1 MKKTLLL
8 LSSVAALTMAACSQE
23 KTADTATT
31 TPPAEATMP
40 ADGAMPSM
48 DAGYRSRASRI
59 ADRMASDMKINDTA
73 TVGKIRNVYY
83 NRARRYGDLRNQY
96 AADTTGMNAAMRGV
110 DTETDTQIQ
119 STLTDPTQY
128 QTYQGSRSNY
138 AESNYMDDN
147 GAMSADAPVN
157 NDAAMSSNATSTT
170 MEAGKMKI
178 KGDDGSKIKVKGD
191 GDIKIRDAQ
200 DNKAKID
207 ADDGTIKLKPE
218 NGKKTVIK

>member
-1 MKKTLLL
+1 MKKTFLL
-8 LSSVAALTMAACSQE
+8 LSSAAALTMAACSPE
-23 KTADTATT
+23 KTTDTATT
-31 TPPAEATMP
+31 TSPAEATMP
-40 ADGAMPSM
+40 ADGAMPST
-48 DAGYRSRASRI
+48 DADYRSRASRI

-83 NRARRYGDLRNQY
+83 GRARRYGDLRNQY
-96 AADTTGMNAAMRGV
+96 AADTTGMSMTMRGV
-110 DTETDTQIQ
+110 DTETDAQMRSVI
-119 STLTDPTQY
+119 TDPAQY
-128 QTYQGSRSNY
+128 QTYQTNRGTY
-138 AESNYMDDN
+138 AESNYLDN
-147 GAMSADAPVN
+147 SGAMSADAAP
-157 NDAAMSSNATSTT
+157 NDDAMSSDAGTV

-191 GDIKIRDAQ
+191 GDIKIKDAQ

>member
-8 LSSVAALTMAACSQE
+8 LGSAAALTMAACSQQQ
-23 KTADTATT
+23 TADTATT

-48 DAGYRSRASRI
+48 DADYRSRASRI

-73 TVGKIRNVYY
+73 TVGRIRNVYY
-83 NRARRYGDLRNQY
+83 NRARRYGEMHNQY
-96 AADTTGMNAAMRGV
+96 ATDTMGMSAAMRGV
-110 DTETDTQIQ
+110 DAETDTQMQ
-119 STLTDPTQY
+119 SALTDPTQY
-128 QTYQGSRSNY
+128 QTYQGSRGNY
-138 AESNYMDDN
+138 AESNYMDN
-147 GAMSADAPVN
+147 SGAMSADASMP
-157 NDAAMSSNATSTT
+157 NDAAMSSDAAGT
-170 MEAGKMKI
+170 MMPAGKMKI

-191 GDIKIRDAQ
+191 GDIKIKDAQ
-200 DNKAKID
+200 DNKAKLD

>member
-1 MKKTLLL
+1 MKKILLL
-8 LSSVAALTMAACSQE
+8 LSSAAALTMAACSQE

-48 DAGYRSRASRI
+48 DADYRSRASRI
-59 ADRMASDMKINDTA
+59 ADRMASDMKISDTA
-73 TVGKIRNVYY
+73 TMGRIRNVYY
-83 NRARRYGDLRNQY
+83 DRARRYGDLRQQY
-96 AADTTGMNAAMRGV
+96 ATDTTGMSAAMRGV
-110 DTETDTQIQ
+110 DTETDTQMQ
-119 STLTDPTQY
+119 SALPDPTQY
-128 QTYQGSRSNY
+128 QTYQGSRGNY
-138 AESNYMDDN
+138 AESNYMDDS
-147 GAMSADAPVN
+147 GAMPADASMN
-157 NDAAMSSNATSTT
+157 NDAAMSSDAGTT
-170 MEAGKMKI
+170 MAAGKMKI

-191 GDIKIRDAQ
+191 GDIKIKDAQ

>member
-1 MKKTLLL
+1 MKKILLL
-8 LSSVAALTMAACSQE
+8 LSSAAALTMAACSQE

-48 DAGYRSRASRI
+48 DADYRSRASRI
-59 ADRMASDMKINDTA
+59 ADRMASDMKISDTA
-73 TVGKIRNVYY
+73 TVGRIRNVYY
-83 NRARRYGDLRNQY
+83 DRARRYGDLRQQY
-96 AADTTGMNAAMRGV
+96 ATDTTGMSAAMRGV
-110 DTETDTQIQ
+110 DTETDTRMQ
-119 STLTDPTQY
+119 SALPDPTQY
-128 QTYQGSRSNY
+128 QTYQGSRGNY
-138 AESNYMDDN
+138 AESNYMDDS
-147 GAMSADAPVN
+147 GAMPADASMN
-157 NDAAMSSNATSTT
+157 NDAAMSSDAGTT
-170 MEAGKMKI
+170 MAAGKMKI

-191 GDIKIRDAQ
+191 GDIKIKDAQ